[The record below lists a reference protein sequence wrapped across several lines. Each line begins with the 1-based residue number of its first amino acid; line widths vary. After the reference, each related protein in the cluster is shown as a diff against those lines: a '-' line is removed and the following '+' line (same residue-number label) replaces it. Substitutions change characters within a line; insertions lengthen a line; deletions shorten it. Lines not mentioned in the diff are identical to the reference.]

1 MLACRN
7 FARLFSVSRNALAAV
22 TQEMPHVPVMVDL
35 VAEQL
40 QLDEDKTIIDMTFG
54 AGGHT
59 KK

>member
-7 FARLFSVSRNALAAV
+7 VSRFLTTSSGAV
-22 TQEMPHVPVMVDL
+22 TKDVHHVPVMADL
-35 VAEQL
+35 VIEHL
-40 QLDEDKTIIDMTFG
+40 NLSEDKTIIDMTFG